1 MLRFW
6 ILALLSFSLLSA
18 TDCYDPY
25 QKIIEKRNKKYKY
38 ELENTTWIVPPA
50 TLPAI
55 QYLAGVNVTVSD
67 QTVWTIN
74 RYENGYFFGQAYAAI
89 NGVPSSEKNL
99 VGSVTPYGDV
109 YITFYPV
116 AGEIQDSDII
126 VGIGKFRK
134 VCGKYTF
141 IMQMNSGVNN
151 VAGLSHWSYMIGVE
165 PDDYYYRHLPGL
177 GISVPE
183 FINEF

>member
-1 MLRFW
+1 MLRFLLIVFLGFS
-6 ILALLSFSLLSA
+6 ILDASE
-18 TDCYDPY
+18 CYDKY
-25 QKIIEKRNKKYKY
+25 QKIIEKRNKKYKS

-55 QYLAGVNVTVSD
+55 QYEAGSELTVAD

-74 RYENGYFFGQAYAAI
+74 RYENGYFFGDAYAAI
-89 NGVPSSEKNL
+89 NGAPSSHKNL

-109 YITFYPV
+109 YITFYPTEGNV
-116 AGEIQDSDII
+116 QESDVI

-134 VCGKYTF
+134 IHGKYTF

-151 VAGLSHWSYMIGVE
+151 LAGLSHWSFMISVD
-165 PDDYYYRHLPGL
+165 PDDYYYQNLPSL
-177 GISVPE
+177 GISVPA